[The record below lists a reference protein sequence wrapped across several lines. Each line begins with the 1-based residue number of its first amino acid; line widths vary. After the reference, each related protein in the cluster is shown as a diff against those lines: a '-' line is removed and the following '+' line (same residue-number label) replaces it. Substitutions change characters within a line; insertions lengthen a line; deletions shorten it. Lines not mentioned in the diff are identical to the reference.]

1 MMKLQLSGKRNN
13 YTNLS
18 FRAKQGGTERGNR
31 YSLGGGQASTRQKN
45 MQQQSTKQIPSR
57 QGDNK
62 AVPSNPTERVPREQV
77 WVVNVEAVTRA
88 KKFKGEDT
96 LTLAQR
102 IRLNQERERERERE
116 RAANCEQ
123 RSLIFE
129 LSCDKETTPAKLFSD
144 ATLVFKI
151 LQEKF
156 AMETNSLH

>member
-18 FRAKQGGTERGNR
+18 FRAKQGGTERENR

-102 IRLNQERERERERE
+102 IRLNQERERERER
-116 RAANCEQ
+116 AANCEQ

>member
-116 RAANCEQ
+116 R
-123 RSLIFE
+123 E
-129 LSCDKETTPAKLFSD
+129 LRTVNNVA
-144 ATLVFKI
+144 
-151 LQEKF
+151 
-156 AMETNSLH
+156 

>member
-1 MMKLQLSGKRNN
+1 MMKLELSGKRNN

-102 IRLNQERERERERE
+102 IRLNQEREGERE

>member
-102 IRLNQERERERERE
+102 IRLNQSCLVTKKQLRQNFFRMRLWCSRYSK
-116 RAANCEQ
+116 
-123 RSLIFE
+123 RSLLWKQIRCTE
-129 LSCDKETTPAKLFSD
+129 L
-144 ATLVFKI
+144 
-151 LQEKF
+151 
-156 AMETNSLH
+156 